1 MNDGPGHLGG
11 TLRYL
16 VAATHWS
23 LLAGSGLI
31 IGAGVALV
39 ARWPEALWPVHGT
52 ALGLMVGMAAVAVDE
67 RCATVVDASP
77 RPLWWRTAVRSAG
90 PLALV
95 LFWATAHWA
104 LRAPLPD
111 RLDVLILQGAVACG
125 IGFGLATAARASGRS
140 EPGVTLAAAAVPL
153 VAGAALARPFEPDLP
168 LFPVWPHEDWDRALL
183 IWTVLGTAAALV
195 AAQALW
201 RDARPRRN
209 PGVTHRP
216 DR

>member
-77 RPLWWRTAVRSAG
+77 VRSGGG
-90 PLALV
+90 PRSARRARSLSSSSGPRPIGPSERPFPTASTSSSCKV
-95 LFWATAHWA
+95 LS
-104 LRAPLPD
+104 P
-111 RLDVLILQGAVACG
+111 VG
-125 IGFGLATAARASGRS
+125 SGSGWPRP
-140 EPGVTLAAAAVPL
+140 PGRRAAANQ
-153 VAGAALARPFEPDLP
+153 G
-168 LFPVWPHEDWDRALL
+168 
-183 IWTVLGTAAALV
+183 
-195 AAQALW
+195 
-201 RDARPRRN
+201 
-209 PGVTHRP
+209 
-216 DR
+216 